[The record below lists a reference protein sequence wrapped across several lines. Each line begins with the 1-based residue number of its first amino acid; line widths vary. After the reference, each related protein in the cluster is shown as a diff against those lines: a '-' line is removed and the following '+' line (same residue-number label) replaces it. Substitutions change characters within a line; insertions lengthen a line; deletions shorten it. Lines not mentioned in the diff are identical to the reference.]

1 MLFFEN
7 LYERK
12 MDVILIISLKI
23 AAKIEIRKH
32 MFFVLLLL
40 GVVSALYGMF
50 FHCQKMCLHCFLLSI
65 ARLIRLHKLYN
76 AFAGRSF
83 MEKELN

>member
-1 MLFFEN
+1 
-7 LYERK
+7 
-12 MDVILIISLKI
+12 MDVILIISFKI
-23 AAKIEIRKH
+23 AGKIEIRKH
-32 MFFVLLLL
+32 MFCVLLLG

-50 FHCQKMCLHCFLLSI
+50 FHCHEMRLHCFLLSI
-65 ARLIRLHKLYN
+65 ARLIRPRKLYN